1 MRTLGLREL
10 PGATAARG
18 RCFEAGT
25 SGRAGTWGTWFAFV
39 DVSEFSG
46 RFLLPQ
52 RLVVRSQVRVPCWQ
66 WGGGGRCSQL
76 LGGGWP
82 GHWALCGPVVWVFGL
97 GCSPI
102 GRVEC
107 SAGVINILVFM
118 KETRV
123 CVCVHMRTGL
133 YY

>member
-66 WGGGGRCSQL
+66 GGRRPL
-76 LGGGWP
+76 F
-82 GHWALCGPVVWVFGL
+82 ATAR
-97 GCSPI
+97 
-102 GRVEC
+102 GRVARALGAVR
-107 SAGVINILVFM
+107 AGRLGLWLGLQPDWAS
-118 KETRV
+118 RV
-123 CVCVHMRTGL
+123 
-133 YY
+133 